1 MTCCKCEHPI
11 DITNYVENYDEPV
24 SDGAIT
30 YTITDAGERQYH
42 LGSNAYANA
51 INHCPYCGGSL
62 AQEKSDN
69 PDLTK
74 YPMYLFIGAKQA
86 WKNMSFQIK
95 LRDTNEYQNF
105 QEAADDSVAL
115 NVAAAVE
122 GITHTVR
129 IAIISQTHKSK
140 YRAKRLKRE
149 AVADVFAG
157 TLKNLGF
164 QVDDIGQI
172 AELISTASVKLS
184 DEELALIN
192 EGKEDKHE

>member
-11 DITNYVENYDEPV
+11 NITNYVENYDEPV

-30 YTITDAGERQYH
+30 YTVTDTGERQYH

-62 AQEKSDN
+62 AQEKGDN

-86 WKNMSFQIK
+86 WKNMSFRLK
-95 LRDTNEYQNF
+95 LNDEHKCQSF
-105 QEAADDSVAL
+105 QEAADNCIAL
-115 NVAAAVE
+115 STAAAVE
-122 GITHTVR
+122 GITRTII
-129 IAIISQTHKSK
+129 IAITSQEHKSK
-140 YRAKRLKRE
+140 YRAKQLKRE
-149 AVADVFAG
+149 ATADVLAS

-164 QVDDIGQI
+164 QGDNIEQI
-172 AELISTASVKLS
+172 AELINTASVKLS
-184 DEELALIN
+184 DEELTLIN